1 MRVSVVSDSHG
12 ETVNLKKAVEW
23 LVKNENVGMVI
34 HLGDDSDDAKVI
46 DEFKVEVL
54 KVPGVFENHYKNP
67 SIPNRIIRE
76 FEGWKVLISH
86 TEKSHE
92 NDLPSD
98 LKPEKLVEEKAVD
111 VVLHGHTHIPRIEE
125 KDGVLFINPGHLKTV
140 DKKGYPPSFAII
152 DFEKES
158 LKVKIIGL
166 DGREVMAKTYTK
178 Q

>member
-1 MRVSVVSDSHG
+1 MRIGVVSDSHG

-98 LKPEKLVEEKAVD
+98 LKPEKLVEEK
-111 VVLHGHTHIPRIEE
+111 
-125 KDGVLFINPGHLKTV
+125 
-140 DKKGYPPSFAII
+140 SC
-152 DFEKES
+152 
-158 LKVKIIGL
+158 
-166 DGREVMAKTYTK
+166 
-178 Q
+178 